1 MKYFQPVSLLLLLL
15 ATLGCRME
23 ENNTKGQFYAVSV
36 RSGDKFLYLTDPTLN
51 KDIDPA
57 QPLRIEFNLPPDP
70 ATLSEAVRLLKD
82 QTETPV
88 TFSMEQEKV
97 AVIVPASPMEYAA
110 SYTISIS
117 DALKSTDG
125 RDGTPFTAGFFTKT
139 GLLQV
144 DSVISGGVA
153 LTANPPAQ
161 NIDRNFSARI
171 YFNQPLDPATV
182 NTTNVK
188 LYRTNDFAGIQ
199 VGLEQ
204 NNRVMTVSADQPLR
218 DFEAYTIY
226 VSPAVQGIGGYRLQ
240 QFSRVF
246 YTAVDP
252 TPKFPVI
259 SDDALL
265 DLVQEK
271 TFRYFW
277 DFGHPVS
284 GMARERNSSGD
295 VVTSGGT
302 GFGIMAMIVG
312 IERGFITRNEG
323 VQRWKKV
330 VGFLKNTAQ
339 RYHGAWPHW
348 LNGSSGVTIPFSTKD
363 NGADLVETSYLVQGL
378 LTVRQYLN
386 PADPEEAALQQDIQ
400 QLWEEVEW
408 DWFTRG
414 GQQVLYWH
422 WSPNYNWDMNFQIRG
437 YNECLITY
445 FLAACSPTHA
455 IPASVYHQ
463 GWARNGQIR
472 NNNTYFGYNLPLGY
486 AYGGPLFFAH
496 YSFLGLDPRN
506 LKDTYADYWTQ
517 NRNHTLIN
525 RAYCV
530 ANPLKKV
537 GYSEQCWGLTAS
549 DNQQGYNAHAPDNDL
564 GVITPTAALSSF
576 PYTPAES
583 MEALKF
589 FYYQIGDRLWGQYG
603 FYDAFNPTV
612 GWYADSF
619 LAIDQ
624 GPIVVMIENHR
635 TGKLWQLFMSAPE
648 VAVGAGKLGFTY

>member
-1 MKYFQPVSLLLLLL
+1 VRHIPPIIPLLLLL
-15 ATLGCRME
+15 AAIGCRRE

-70 ATLSEAVRLLKD
+70 ATLGGTVRLLKD
-82 QTETPV
+82 QTESLVSIT
-88 TFSMEQEKV
+88 MEQEKV
-97 AVIVPASPMEYAA
+97 AVIVPESPMEYAA

-125 RDGTPFTAGFFTKT
+125 RDCTPFSAGFFTKT

-204 NNRVMTVSADQPLR
+204 NNLVMTVSADQPLR

-259 SDDALL
+259 SDEALL

-284 GMARERNSSGD
+284 GMARERN
-295 VVTSGGT
+295 
-302 GFGIMAMIVG
+302 
-312 IERGFITRNEG
+312 
-323 VQRWKKV
+323 
-330 VGFLKNTAQ
+330 
-339 RYHGAWPHW
+339 
-348 LNGSSGVTIPFSTKD
+348 
-363 NGADLVETSYLVQGL
+363 
-378 LTVRQYLN
+378 
-386 PADPEEAALQQDIQ
+386 
-400 QLWEEVEW
+400 
-408 DWFTRG
+408 
-414 GQQVLYWH
+414 
-422 WSPNYNWDMNFQIRG
+422 
-437 YNECLITY
+437 
-445 FLAACSPTHA
+445 
-455 IPASVYHQ
+455 
-463 GWARNGQIR
+463 
-472 NNNTYFGYNLPLGY
+472 
-486 AYGGPLFFAH
+486 
-496 YSFLGLDPRN
+496 
-506 LKDTYADYWTQ
+506 
-517 NRNHTLIN
+517 
-525 RAYCV
+525 
-530 ANPLKKV
+530 
-537 GYSEQCWGLTAS
+537 
-549 DNQQGYNAHAPDNDL
+549 
-564 GVITPTAALSSF
+564 
-576 PYTPAES
+576 
-583 MEALKF
+583 
-589 FYYQIGDRLWGQYG
+589 
-603 FYDAFNPTV
+603 
-612 GWYADSF
+612 
-619 LAIDQ
+619 
-624 GPIVVMIENHR
+624 
-635 TGKLWQLFMSAPE
+635 
-648 VAVGAGKLGFTY
+648 